1 MDRARA
7 VFRDA
12 VDEPLAV
19 DKQAFGAA
27 ELERAFAVLQPLDT
41 ARLVGPGAR
50 SVDVGRPEQITA
62 AAARAFDRIGPKRD
76 HDRAVGLAHAAPART
91 RILDPNAARFEGTR
105 ARHQVP
111 RFRGAAGFTRGRS
124 ALAAPLQVR
133 RPSAIQTQRASKAR
147 VRGTKCR
154 GFVVLPALRAAGVR
168 SRRFASASLHS
179 AATPLS
185 FRRSAFSRSCLMSW
199 MLSCA
204 MRSAVQSSERSLR
217 KAALRAT
224 FMLGARRRR
233 RAGDAEPRLRYGPIA
248 PNTPR
253 RSSPRAAR
261 ASLRRP
267 PMRGPCRSEILRRR
281 RGARRVGNAGAL
293 RRRATAGSTGAS
305 CNPSRP
311 RARPSPRWR
320 TRPRRHGRARR
331 CGFARGV
338 W

>member
-62 AAARAFDRIGPKRD
+62 AAARALSIASAQSAITTAPSDLRTPPSSYAHPGSKR
-76 HDRAVGLAHAAPART
+76 RALRRRGAP
-91 RILDPNAARFEGTR
+91 
-105 ARHQVP
+105 VP
-111 RFRGAAGFTRGRS
+111 RFRGAAG
-124 ALAAPLQVR
+124 LR
-133 RPSAIQTQRASKAR
+133 RM
-147 VRGTKCR
+147 
-154 GFVVLPALRAAGVR
+154 R

-217 KAALRAT
+217 GRIAAT

-233 RAGDAEPRLRYGPIA
+233 RAGDAEPRLRCGPIA

-293 RRRATAGSTGAS
+293 RRRARAGSTGAS

-311 RARPSPRWR
+311 RTSFAAMANTTTPSWSRTPLRLCAGRLVITPWR
-320 TRPRRHGRARR
+320 SKARARTAASFTT
-331 CGFARGV
+331 G
-338 W
+338 